1 MPTHYARQHAHTLL
15 QRFNA
20 LTKWEVEEEKE
31 EGGEREEPEEG
42 EKEKV
47 AVGLQGAI
55 QGVMGMRRTKEDKGV
70 RGEEKEEE

>member
-1 MPTHYARQHAHTLL
+1 MPTHYARQYAHTLL

-31 EGGEREEPEEG
+31 EGDEREEPEEG

-47 AVGLQGAI
+47 ALELQG
-55 QGVMGMRRTKEDKGV
+55 GNPRSDGDVEDK
-70 RGEEKEEE
+70 RGQKKG